1 MQSDSIIAVLGLIF
15 GILSFLLSI
24 FLLTVK
30 SEKRI
35 SNILIASF
43 LMLTAIDISAFFY
56 HKLIVLPPSIEMLR
70 VHASSFKSPLLL
82 LYILSVVKD
91 NFKLKP
97 IHLLNVLPFLI
108 HIIVLLPNFFL
119 QTATEQSAFFS
130 NYFDQTEVKWLTIF
144 GYSVSVIYLLL
155 YCWVIR
161 RYKKLLLENYAT
173 YESLANYR
181 FLKHFV
187 ILIFI
192 GFSITTFKEILLF
205 NAGKVSIDNIR
216 IITLLYGIFFISWLV
231 LKALHAPKLFRGI
244 EGDVPLVK
252 DMLQEEKNAAN
263 IVEDEG
269 TAVAK
274 QLSELQTFMQENEPY
289 LNPSLTVKD
298 LSKLVGIPS
307 RELSILVNHHL
318 GQHFFDFVNEY
329 RIKKAMNM
337 LRDPEY
343 KQHTVLE
350 ILYEVGFN
358 SKSPFNAAFK
368 KFAKMTPT
376 AFRKMSHNQ

>member
-1 MQSDSIIAVLGLIF
+1 MESDSIIAVLSLIF

-43 LMLTAIDISAFFY
+43 LMLTAIDISSFFY
-56 HKLIVLPPSIEMLR
+56 HDFIELPLSVEMLR
-70 VHASSFKSPLLL
+70 IRASAFKSPLLL

-97 IHLLNVLPFLI
+97 IHLLNVLPFLVEI
-108 HIIVLLPNFFL
+108 LVLLPNFFL
-119 QTATEQSAFFS
+119 VNSAAQSDFFGD
-130 NYFDQTEVKWLTIF
+130 YFQQPEVKWITIF
-144 GYSVSVIYLLL
+144 GYSVSVVYVLL
-155 YCWVIR
+155 YCWIIR

-173 YESLANYR
+173 YDSLAIYR
-181 FLKHFV
+181 FLKQLV
-187 ILIFI
+187 IFIII
-192 GFSITTFKEILLF
+192 GFSITTFKEVMLF
-205 NAGKVSIDNIR
+205 NAEKVTINKVR
-216 IITLLYGIFFISWLV
+216 IVMLLYGIFFICWLV

-244 EGDVPLVK
+244 EGEVPLVK
-252 DMLQEEKNAAN
+252 DMLQGEKAPTN
-263 IVEDEG
+263 IVEDEA
-269 TAVAK
+269 TIVAK
-274 QLSELQTFMQENEPY
+274 QLNELQVFMQEKEPY

-298 LSKLVGIPS
+298 LSKLVGIPN

-318 GQHFFDFVNEY
+318 GQHFFDFINEY

-337 LRDPEY
+337 LRDPKF

-376 AFRKMSHNQ
+376 AYRKSHS

>member
-1 MQSDSIIAVLGLIF
+1 MESDSIIAVLGLIF

-43 LMLTAIDISAFFY
+43 LMLTAIDVSVFFY
-56 HKLIVLPPSIEMLR
+56 HGLIELPASIEMLR
-70 VHASSFKSPLLL
+70 IRSSAFKSPLLF

-97 IHLLNVLPFLI
+97 IHLLNILPFLI
-108 HIIVLLPNFFL
+108 EIVVLLPNFFL
-119 QTATEQSAFFS
+119 VSTAEQSIYLN
-130 NYFDQTEVKWLTIF
+130 NYFDQPEVKWITVF
-144 GYSVSVIYLLL
+144 GYSVSVVYVLF
-155 YCWVIR
+155 YCWVVI

-173 YESLANYR
+173 YDSLVNYR
-181 FLKHFV
+181 FLKQ
-187 ILIFI
+187 LIIFIII
-192 GFSITTFKEILLF
+192 GFSITTFKEVMLF
-205 NAGKVSIDNIR
+205 NAGKTTIDKVR
-216 IITLLYGIFFISWLV
+216 IVMLLYGIFFISWLV

-252 DMLQEEKNAAN
+252 DMLQEEKVAIS
-263 IVEDEG
+263 IVENEDA
-269 TAVAK
+269 AVANK
-274 QLSELQTFMQENEPY
+274 LNELQTFMQKEEPY

-298 LSKLVGIPS
+298 LSKLVGIPD

-318 GQHFFDFVNEY
+318 GQHFFDFINEY

-337 LRDPEY
+337 LRAPEY

-376 AFRKMSHNQ
+376 AYRKSHS